1 MKLLLTSLCSL
12 ALASSVGCGKKE
24 VLVPDTQPAPVADT
38 QPAPARA
45 DKPDAT
51 APSSDAQAAGDTTA
65 APAGDTNAPTGD
77 TTAAP
82 SGDTTTP
89 SGDTTAAPSAADTE
103 DPEYPPEAWTL
114 AKPLPAPAPTPA
126 TGACVKGIAEEPG
139 FLSPIVVDQKVELCR
154 TADYTAASLECW
166 TLDLDSAAL
175 TPSKPSSAMKG
186 RFGEL
191 PAKATTPGLL
201 ITKKGKA
208 AKACVETDGK
218 KKCVD
223 LELGGLRVGQAG
235 LAGARVFVAPAF
247 DSAEVELQ
255 SDSAITVFDA
265 TTGKRLSSIPLGPF
279 ESQCPNIHWAG
290 EVLYIEAGVCA
301 GPGAVGFFVDPLT
314 GKTLSLLGGGKN
326 SASAYGVM
334 PFTLPDGRVAFRE
347 QYGHAIFFH
356 DPKTGAHLSTLN
368 LTATLKK
375 QVEFEGFDNSPEE
388 GDMALL
394 SDGRLLVTQGAGSRD
409 RVAIVDP
416 VAGKIDKLIT
426 LPACP

>member
-1 MKLLLTSLCSL
+1 MKLVLSSLCSL
-12 ALASSVGCGKKE
+12 ALASSLGCGKKE
-24 VLVPDTQPAPVADT
+24 VLAPDSQPAIADSS
-38 QPAPARA
+38 PAATHDTNPPAA
-45 DKPDAT
+45 KPDASADTSAPADTT
-51 APSSDAQAAGDTTA
+51 APAAKSDAQATSDAPSAANDAG
-65 APAGDTNAPTGD
+65 PAGDA
-77 TTAAP
+77 
-82 SGDTTTP
+82 
-89 SGDTTAAPSAADTE
+89 AAPSAADTE
-103 DPEYPPEAWTL
+103 EPEFPPEAWTL
-114 AKPLPAPAPTPA
+114 AAALPAPTPTPA
-126 TGACVKGIAEEPG
+126 TGACVKGIAEEPA
-139 FLSPIVVDQKVELCR
+139 FMSPIVVDHKVELCR
-154 TADYTAASLECW
+154 SADYTAATLECW
-166 TLDLDSAAL
+166 TLDLDTAAL
-175 TPSKPSSAMKG
+175 AQTKPSNAMKG

-191 PAKATTPGLL
+191 PAKATTPGLQ

-208 AKACVETDGK
+208 AKACLEDAGK

-223 LELGGLRVGQAG
+223 LELGGLRVGQAA
-235 LAGARVFVAPAF
+235 LAGTRVFVAPAF

-265 TTGKRLSSIPLGPF
+265 TTGKRLASIPLAPF
-279 ESQCPNIHWAG
+279 ESQCPNISWAG

-326 SASAYGVM
+326 SASAYGVT
-334 PFTLPDGRVAFRE
+334 PIALPDGRVAFRE

-356 DPKTGAHLSTLN
+356 DPKTGAHLKTLN

-394 SDGRLLVTQGAGSRD
+394 DDGRLLVTQGAGSRD
-409 RVAIVDP
+409 RVVLVDP